1 MLFWAVIACLVVYA
15 PYYIPLLLI
24 WKLLK
29 WFIKWL
35 FKPREWLPYKEPE
48 LHCTVEIDEKA
59 EKKKRDQERK
69 QAIAQTTIDYY
80 EPERKRLIEEIR
92 TAEKLQQENRLQKL
106 RKQLYNVEIKLQK
119 AYFDKE
125 E

>member
-1 MLFWAVIACLVVYA
+1 MLFWSIIATI
-15 PYYIPLLLI
+15 PYWLPILI
-24 WKLLK
+24 IFKLLK
-29 WFIKWL
+29 RFFRWL
-35 FKPREWLPYKEPE
+35 FKPREWTPYEPDEPE
-48 LHCTVEIDEKA
+48 ISCTVEVDEKA

-106 RKQLYNVEIKLQK
+106 KKQLYTAEIKLQK
-119 AYFDKE
+119 AHFNLED
-125 E
+125 